1 MYNRKYYRQSFYLL
15 LHLRQQQI
23 ETGQQGYGMLLV
35 SVLSIFMFSMLAAC
49 LTMTNLSTSVTR
61 AYTDEQNAF
70 YVAESGLNE
79 RASSIREKFI
89 GYAKPTGY
97 SPGQTSAVLLNASV
111 LPESMR
117 DCSNSLP
124 TAIGSGDFSCQH
136 TPFTSNTFKTNLT
149 SQGTG
154 ANTVTQASVST
165 TYFAHTFV
173 ADQTCY
179 VDTSLPLAGQSCSA
193 DPTNKAPRPQ
203 IIPAGQLYTGL
214 NSQDYHYTIFSTAS
228 EDHLAENMPQTQVT
242 LQMNFTSRAI
252 PLFQFGAFSNGDL
265 EISSHSDMN
274 VYGRVHAN
282 KNLLIQAYTNSGDPT
297 PTTEI
302 FDGGNITTAGNFY
315 TQNPAN
321 SGGATPGNNYI
332 VMSGGNVTLPDGRLA
347 KLIPADH
354 ETPFTATELQPF
366 APKISNGAMG
376 VKSLTTP
383 GLGFLR
389 TRDAAGNIGD
399 YYGKADIRLVMQFD
413 RSVPFDLSTIQTGTN
428 AKGGTCGTTWDIP
441 SNRNSLSTAKCN
453 KFTTGQLRSLQQ
465 PVLVLTSIANQTEE
479 TNRFCPSLV
488 APAPAVQALAV
499 SDRERVLRALQIAIA
514 ADPGIISIG
523 SVTGSGNLTA
533 TQQGVFKTRLDKL
546 MISGLNST
554 TISQLTPASIASAR
568 SSCFLPAPIQK
579 LTNFFNR
586 QENRAMKLLQTN
598 IQSLTIWNRDGR
610 YVDFTGTTTAPGTAT
625 NLDAATSDATAA
637 TYATDGLLFERDGAD
652 STAPVGSFQ
661 HLGLAAKDPTEG
673 GLVFHSTVDD
683 TAYPIDTDNNRIYN
697 NTAADKGKHQSPF
710 GFAFN
715 GGANLPA
722 PLTLASD
729 QGIYLQGDYN
739 SYGYTENLGVIT
751 NAGAKQ
757 PASVLGDT
765 ITVLSNQCLDASRQL
780 NCGVAAAAALPIV
793 TAQTEVHAAF
803 ATNQDSSCGDPSF
816 TISGAYCTDRLNQY
830 NNRTGSSNSIY
841 FGGGLQN
848 YIRMLESWTN
858 QKFLYRGSMIKLN
871 TPLEYNG
878 PYITGTAA
886 NYYDIPIR
894 DFGYDTDFN
903 NFDRL
908 PPLTP
913 RVLTLVQEVFKRQH

>member
-1 MYNRKYYRQSFYLL
+1 MSNRKYYRQSFYLL

-23 ETGQQGYGMLLV
+23 DRGQQGYGMLLV

-89 GYAKPTGY
+89 GYAKPTGQ
-97 SPGQTSAVLLNASV
+97 SPGQTSAVLLNPSL
-111 LPESMR
+111 LPQSMR

-124 TAIGSGDFSCQH
+124 TAVGSGDFSCQH
-136 TPFTSNTFKTNLT
+136 KPFTSNTFKTNLT
-149 SQGTG
+149 NQGNAG
-154 ANTVTQASVST
+154 ANTVTQAGVQT

-173 ADQTCY
+173 SDQTCY
-179 VDTSLPLAGQSCSA
+179 VDTSLPLAGQACST

-203 IIPAGQLYTGL
+203 VIPAGQLYTGL

-228 EDHLAENMPQTQVT
+228 EDHLAENTPQAQVT
-242 LQMNFTSRAI
+242 LQMNFTSRSI

-265 EISSHSDMN
+265 EISSHSNMN
-274 VYGRVHAN
+274 VFGRVHAN
-282 KNLLIQAYTNSGDPT
+282 KNLLINANE
-297 PTTEI
+297 TTTVAI
-302 FDGGNITTAGNFY
+302 FDGGNLTTAGQLY
-315 TQNPAN
+315 TLNPAN
-321 SGGATPGNNYI
+321 ASDPGTNYI

-347 KLIPADH
+347 KVLPNGQS
-354 ETPFTATELQPF
+354 TPFTTTQLQPF

-376 VKSLTTP
+376 VKPLTTP

-389 TRDAAGNIGD
+389 TKDAAGSIGD

-413 RSVPFDLSTIQTGTN
+413 RAVPFDLSTIQTGTG
-428 AKGGTCGTTWDIP
+428 AKGATCGTTWNIP
-441 SNRNSLSTAKCN
+441 YSRNSVLTAKCHQ
-453 KFTTGQLRSLQQ
+453 FTTGQLRSLQQ

-488 APAPAVQALAV
+488 PPASAVQALAV

-514 ADPGIISIG
+514 ADPGIVTLSQ
-523 SVTGSGNLTA
+523 VTGSSGNLTS
-533 TQQGVFKTRLDKL
+533 TQQGVFKTRLGKL
-546 MISGLNST
+546 MISGLDADI
-554 TISQLTPASIASAR
+554 ISKLPPASIASAR

-579 LTNFFNR
+579 LTNFYNR
-586 QENRAMKLLQTN
+586 QENRTMKMLQTN

-610 YVDFTGTTTAPGTAT
+610 YVDFTGTSAAPGTAT

-637 TYATDGLLFERDGAD
+637 NYATAGLLFERDGAD
-652 STAPVGSFQ
+652 PTAPVGSFQ
-661 HLGLAAKDPTEG
+661 HLGLAAKDTTEG
-673 GLVFHSTVDD
+673 GLVFHSTIDD
-683 TAYPIDTDNNRIYN
+683 TAYPIDTDDNNRIYN
-697 NTAADKGKHQSPF
+697 STAVDKGKHQSPF
-710 GFAFN
+710 GFAFS
-715 GGANLPA
+715 GGTNLPA

-739 SYGYTENLGVIT
+739 DYGYTENLGVIT

-757 PASVLGDT
+757 PASVLADT
-765 ITVLSNQCLDASRQL
+765 ITVLSNQCLDNSGQL
-780 NCGVAAAAALPIV
+780 NCGVAATAALPTV

-803 ATNQDSSCGDPSF
+803 ATNQDSSCGDSSF
-816 TISGAYCTDRLNQY
+816 TISGAYCTERIEKYKQ
-830 NNRTGSSNSIY
+830 RTGNTKSIY

-858 QKFLYRGSMIKLN
+858 QTFLYRGSMIKLD

-878 PYITGTAA
+878 VYLTGTTP
-886 NYYDIPIR
+886 NYYNIPIR
-894 DFGYDTDFN
+894 NFGYDTDFD

>member
-35 SVLSIFMFSMLAAC
+35 AVLSIFMFSMLAAC
-49 LTMTNLSTSVTR
+49 LTMTNLNTSVTR

-79 RASSIREKFI
+79 RANSISEKFV
-89 GYAKPTGY
+89 GYDKPTGQ
-97 SPGQTSAVLLNASV
+97 SPGQTSAVLLNPS
-111 LPESMR
+111 LLSQSMR

-124 TAIGSGDFSCQH
+124 TATGSGDFSCQH
-136 TPFTSNTFKTNLT
+136 KPFTSNTFKTSL
-149 SQGTG
+149 GT
-154 ANTVTQASVST
+154 NTVTQASVST

-173 ADQTCY
+173 SDQTCY
-179 VDTSLPLAGQSCSA
+179 VDTSLPLAGQTCSN
-193 DPTNKAPRPQ
+193 DPTNKAPKPQ
-203 IIPAGQLYTGL
+203 VIPAGQLYTGL

-228 EDHLAENMPQTQVT
+228 EDHLAENTPQAQVT

-282 KNLLIQAYTNSGDPT
+282 KNLLIQGYTNSGDPT
-297 PTTEI
+297 PTVEI
-302 FDGGNITTAGNFY
+302 FDGGNITTAGNLY

-321 SGGATPGNNYI
+321 SNGATPGNNYI
-332 VMSGGNVTLPDGRLA
+332 VMSGGTVPLSGGRLA
-347 KLIPADH
+347 KLIPSKGS
-354 ETPFTATELQPF
+354 TPFTATDLQPF
-366 APKISNGAMG
+366 APKISNSAMG
-376 VKSLTTP
+376 VKPLTTP

-389 TRDAAGNIGD
+389 TRDAVDNIGD
-399 YYGKADIRLVMQFD
+399 YYGKADIRLTMQFD
-413 RSVPFDLSTIQTGTN
+413 RAVPFDLSTIQTGTN
-428 AKGGTCGTTWDIP
+428 AKGLICGTTWDIP
-441 SNRNSLSTAKCN
+441 ANRNSLSTAKCHQ
-453 KFTTGQLRSLQQ
+453 FTTGQLRSLQQ

-479 TNRFCPSLV
+479 TSRFCPSLV
-488 APAPAVQALAV
+488 PPASAVQALAV
-499 SDRERVLRALQIAIA
+499 GDRERVLRALQITIA
-514 ADPGIISIG
+514 ADPGIVSISQ
-523 SVTGSGNLTA
+523 VTGSSGNLTS

-637 TYATDGLLFERDGAD
+637 NYATDGRLFERDGAD
-652 STAPVGSFQ
+652 SKAPVGSFQ
-661 HLGLAAKDPTEG
+661 HLGLAAKDTTEG
-673 GLVFHSTVDD
+673 GLVWHSTIDD
-683 TAYPIDTDNNRIYN
+683 TAYPIDTDNYRIYN
-697 NTAADKGKHQSPF
+697 STAVDKGKRQSPF
-710 GFAFN
+710 GFAFS
-715 GGANLPA
+715 GGGNLPA

-739 SYGYTENLGVIT
+739 DYGYTENLGVIT

-757 PASVLGDT
+757 PASILADT
-765 ITVLSNQCLDASRQL
+765 ITVLSNQCLDNSGQL
-780 NCGVAAAAALPIV
+780 DCGVAATATLPIV

-803 ATNQDSSCGDPSF
+803 ATNQDSSCGDSSF
-816 TISGAYCTDRLNQY
+816 TISGAYCTERIKKYGD
-830 NNRTGSSNSIY
+830 RTGTTKSIY

-858 QKFLYRGSMIKLN
+858 QTFLYRGSMIKLD

-878 PYITGTAA
+878 VYLTGTTP
-886 NYYDIPIR
+886 NYYNIPIR
-894 DFGYDTDFN
+894 DFGYDTDFD
-903 NFDRL
+903 NFDKL

-913 RVLTLVQEVFKRQH
+913 RVLSLVQEVFKRQH

>member
-1 MYNRKYYRQSFYLL
+1 MYKRKYYRQSFYLL

-23 ETGQQGYGMLLV
+23 ETGQQGYAMVIISIV
-35 SVLSIFMFSMLAAC
+35 SILMFSMLAAC
-49 LTMTNLSTSVTR
+49 LTTTNLSTSATR
-61 AYTDEQNAF
+61 AYTDGQNAF

-79 RASSIREKFI
+79 RAASIREKFI
-89 GYAKPTGY
+89 GYAKPTGQ
-97 SPGQTSAVLLNASV
+97 SPGQISAVLLSPSV
-111 LPESMR
+111 LLQSMR
-117 DCSNSLP
+117 DCSNSLS
-124 TAIGSGDFSCQH
+124 TAIGSGDFRCQH
-136 TPFTSNTFKTNLT
+136 TPFISNTLKTNLT
-149 SQGTG
+149 NQGSAIAQT
-154 ANTVTQASVST
+154 SVGT

-179 VDTSLPLAGQSCSA
+179 VDTSLPLAGQSCSS
-193 DPTNKAPRPQ
+193 DPTNKAPSPQ
-203 IIPAGQLYTGL
+203 IIPAGQLDAGL
-214 NSQDYHYTIFSTAS
+214 NSQDYHYTIFSTGS
-228 EDHLAENMPQTQVT
+228 EDHLAENTPQAQVT

-282 KNLLIQAYTNSGDPT
+282 KNLLINANETATD
-297 PTTEI
+297 EI
-302 FDGGNITTAGNFY
+302 FDGGNLTTAGQLY
-315 TQNPAN
+315 TLNPAN
-321 SGGATPGNNYI
+321 ASDPGTNYI

-347 KLIPADH
+347 KVLPNGQS
-354 ETPFTATELQPF
+354 TPFTATELQPF

-376 VKSLTTP
+376 VKPLTTP

-399 YYGKADIRLVMQFD
+399 YYGKADIRLVMQFN
-413 RSVPFDLSTIQTGTN
+413 RTIPFDLSTIQTGIN
-428 AKGGTCGTTWDIP
+428 AKGGTCGTTWNIP
-441 SNRNSLSTAKCN
+441 SNRNGLSTAKCQQ
-453 KFTTGQLRSLQQ
+453 FTTGQLRSLQQ
-465 PVLVLTSIANQTEE
+465 PVLVLTSIAKQTEE
-479 TNRFCPSLV
+479 TNRFCPGLV

-499 SDRERVLRALQIAIA
+499 ADRERVLRALQVAIA
-514 ADPGIISIG
+514 ADPGIITIDL
-523 SVTGSGNLTA
+523 VTGSGNLTS

-586 QENRAMKLLQTN
+586 QENRAMNMLQTN

-625 NLDAATSDATAA
+625 NLDAATIDATAA
-637 TYATDGLLFERDGAD
+637 TYATDGLLFERDAAFT
-652 STAPVGSFQ
+652 TAPVGSFQ
-661 HLGLAAKDPTEG
+661 HLGLAAKDTTEG
-673 GLVFHSTVDD
+673 GLVLHSTIDD
-683 TAYPIDTDNNRIYN
+683 TAYPIDTTDNNRIYN
-697 NTAADKGKHQSPF
+697 GAATDKGKHKSPF

-715 GGANLPA
+715 GGSNLPA

-729 QGIYLQGDYN
+729 QGIYIQGDYN
-739 SYGYTENLGVIT
+739 NYAYTENLGVIT

-757 PASVLGDT
+757 PAAVLGDT
-765 ITVLSNQCLDASRQL
+765 ITVLSNQCLDTTTRQL
-780 NCGVAAAAALPIV
+780 NCGVVATAAIPTV

-803 ATNQDSSCGDPSF
+803 ATNQDSSCGDASF
-816 TISGAYCTDRLNQY
+816 TIGGAYCTDRLNQY
-830 NNRTGSSNSIY
+830 NSRTSSSKSIY

-848 YIRMLESWTN
+848 YIRMLESWTG
-858 QKFLYRGSMIKLN
+858 QRFLYRGSMIKLD

-878 PYITGTAA
+878 PYITGTSA
-886 NYYDIPIR
+886 NYYNIPIR
-894 DFGYDTDFN
+894 DFGFDTDFN
-903 NFDRL
+903 NFDKL

-913 RVLTLVQEVFKRQH
+913 RVLSLVQEVFKRQH

>member
-23 ETGQQGYGMLLV
+23 DKGQQGYGMLLV

-49 LTMTNLSTSVTR
+49 LTMTNLSTSVVR

-70 YVAESGLNE
+70 YAAESGLNQ
-79 RASSIREKFI
+79 RASDIREKFI
-89 GYAKPTGY
+89 GYDKPTGQ
-97 SPGQTSAVLLNASV
+97 SPGQTSAVLLNPSL
-111 LPESMR
+111 LPQSMR

-136 TPFTSNTFKTNLT
+136 KPFKSNTFKT
-149 SQGTG
+149 STG
-154 ANTVTQASVST
+154 SNTVTQAGVTT

-173 ADQTCY
+173 SDQTCY
-179 VDTSLPLAGQSCSA
+179 VDTALPLAGQSCSA
-193 DPTNKAPRPQ
+193 DPTNRAPRPQ
-203 IIPAGQLYTGL
+203 VIPAGQLYTGL

-228 EDHLAENMPQTQVT
+228 EDHLAENTPQTQVT

-282 KNLLIQAYTNSGDPT
+282 KNLLIQGYTNSGDPT
-297 PTTEI
+297 PTLEI
-302 FDGGNITTAGNFY
+302 FDGGNITTAGDLY

-321 SGGATPGNNYI
+321 SNTTPGRNYI
-332 VMSGGNVTLPDGRLA
+332 VMSGGNVTLPDGRLG
-347 KLIPADH
+347 KLIPSNGG
-354 ETPFTATELQPF
+354 TPFTTTQLQPF
-366 APKISNGAMG
+366 APKISNSAMG
-376 VKSLTTP
+376 VKPLTTP

-389 TRDAAGNIGD
+389 TRDAANNIGD

-413 RSVPFDLSTIQTGTN
+413 RAVPFDLSTIQTGMS
-428 AKGGTCGTTWDIP
+428 AKGVTCGTTWNIP
-441 SNRNSLSTAKCN
+441 VNRNSLSTAKCQQ
-453 KFTTGQLRSLQQ
+453 FTTGQLRSLQQ

-479 TNRFCPSLV
+479 TNRFCPSPV
-488 APAPAVQALAV
+488 PPAPAVQALAV
-499 SDRERVLRALQIAIA
+499 ADRERVLRALQLAIA
-514 ADPGIISIG
+514 ADPGIVTISQ
-523 SVTGSGNLTA
+523 VTGSSGNLTS

-554 TISQLTPASIASAR
+554 TISQLPPASIASAR

-586 QENRAMKLLQTN
+586 QENRMMKLLQTN

-610 YVDFTGTTTAPGTAT
+610 YVDFTGTPAAPGTAT

-637 TYATDGLLFERDGAD
+637 NYATDGFLFERVGAD
-652 STAPVGSFQ
+652 PAAPVGSFQ

-673 GLVFHSTVDD
+673 GLVLHSTIDD
-683 TAYPIDTDNNRIYN
+683 TAYPIDTDNQRIYN
-697 NTAADKGKHQSPF
+697 SAAADKGKRQSPF
-710 GFAFN
+710 GFAFS
-715 GGANLPA
+715 GGRNLPA

-739 SYGYTENLGVIT
+739 DYGYTENLGVIT

-757 PASVLGDT
+757 PASVLADT
-765 ITVLSNQCLDASRQL
+765 ITVLSNQCLNASGQL
-780 NCGVAAAAALPIV
+780 NCGVAASATLPTV
-793 TAQTEVHAAF
+793 TSQTEVHAAF
-803 ATNQDSSCGDPSF
+803 ATNQDSSCGDSSF
-816 TISGAYCTDRLNQY
+816 TISGAYCTERLQQY
-830 NNRTGSSNSIY
+830 NNRTGASRSIY

-858 QKFLYRGSMIKLN
+858 QTFLYRGSMIKLN

-878 PYITGTAA
+878 PYITGTSA

-894 DFGYDTDFN
+894 DFGYDTDFD
-903 NFDRL
+903 NFDKI

-913 RVLTLVQEVFKRQH
+913 RVLSLVQEVFKRQY

>member
-23 ETGQQGYGMLLV
+23 DKGQQGYGMLLV

-49 LTMTNLSTSVTR
+49 LTMTNLSTSVVR

-70 YVAESGLNE
+70 YVAESGLNQ
-79 RASSIREKFI
+79 RANSIGEKFI
-89 GYAKPTGY
+89 GYDKPTGR
-97 SPGQTSAVLLNASV
+97 SPGQTSAVLLNASL
-111 LPESMR
+111 LPQSMR

-124 TAIGSGDFSCQH
+124 TAIGSGDFSCEH
-136 TPFTSNTFKTNLT
+136 KSFKSNTFKT
-149 SQGTG
+149 STG
-154 ANTVTQASVST
+154 SNTVTQAGVTT

-179 VDTSLPLAGQSCSA
+179 VDPALPLAGQSCST

-203 IIPAGQLYTGL
+203 VIPSGQLYTGL

-228 EDHLAENMPQTQVT
+228 EDHLAENMPQVQVT

-282 KNLLIQAYTNSGDPT
+282 KNLLIQGYTNSGDPT

-321 SGGATPGNNYI
+321 SNGATPGNNYI
-332 VMSGGNVTLPDGRLA
+332 VMSGGTVPLPDGRLA
-347 KLIPADH
+347 KLIPSRGA
-354 ETPFTATELQPF
+354 TPFTTTQLLPF

-376 VKSLTTP
+376 VKPLTTP

-389 TRDAAGNIGD
+389 THDALDNIGD

-413 RSVPFDLSTIQTGTN
+413 RAVPFDLSTIQTGMS
-428 AKGGTCGTTWDIP
+428 AKGVTCGTTWDIP
-441 SNRNSLSTAKCN
+441 SNRNSVSTAKCHQ
-453 KFTTGQLRSLQQ
+453 FTTGQLRSLQQ

-488 APAPAVQALAV
+488 APASAVQALTV

-514 ADPGIISIG
+514 ADPTIISIDK
-523 SVTGSGNLTA
+523 VTGSGNLTS
-533 TQQGVFKTRLDKL
+533 TQQSVLKTRLDKL
-546 MISGLNST
+546 MISGLNSD
-554 TISQLTPASIASAR
+554 TISKLTPASIASAR

-625 NLDAATSDATAA
+625 NLDAATTDATAA
-637 TYATDGLLFERDGAD
+637 NYATDGLLFERDVAD
-652 STAPVGSFQ
+652 SGAPVGSFQ
-661 HLGLAAKDPTEG
+661 RLGLAAKDTTEG
-673 GLVFHSTVDD
+673 GLVFHSTIDD
-683 TAYPIDTDNNRIYN
+683 TAYPIDTDNQRIYSSA
-697 NTAADKGKHQSPF
+697 AADKGKRQSPF

-715 GGANLPA
+715 GGTNLPA

-729 QGIYLQGDYN
+729 QGIYTQGDYN

-751 NAGAKQ
+751 NSGAKQ
-757 PASVLGDT
+757 PAAILADT
-765 ITVLSNQCLDASRQL
+765 ITVLSNQCLDTTTKQL
-780 NCGVAAAAALPIV
+780 NCGVLAAATLPTV

-803 ATNQDSSCGDPSF
+803 ATNQDSSCGDSSF
-816 TISGAYCTDRLNQY
+816 TISGAYCTERIEKYTD
-830 NNRTGSSNSIY
+830 RTGTTKSIY

-848 YIRMLESWTN
+848 YIRMLENWTDK
-858 QKFLYRGSMIKLN
+858 KFLYRGSMIKLD

-878 PYITGTAA
+878 PYITGTTKD
-886 NYYDIPIR
+886 YYKIPIR

-903 NFDRL
+903 DFDRL

-913 RVLTLVQEVFKRQH
+913 RVLSLVQEVFKRQH

>member
-23 ETGQQGYGMLLV
+23 EQGQQGYGMLLV

-49 LTMTNLSTSVTR
+49 LTMTNLSTSVVR

-79 RASSIREKFI
+79 RANSIREKFI
-89 GYAKPTGY
+89 GYAKPTGQN
-97 SPGQTSAVLLNASV
+97 PGQTSAVLLNASL

-124 TAIGSGDFSCQH
+124 TAIGSGDFSCEH
-136 TPFTSNTFKTNLT
+136 KSFKSNTFKT
-149 SQGTG
+149 STG
-154 ANTVTQASVST
+154 SNTVTQAGVTT

-179 VDTSLPLAGQSCSA
+179 VDPALPLAGQSCST

-203 IIPAGQLYTGL
+203 VIPSGQLYTGL

-228 EDHLAENMPQTQVT
+228 EDHLAENTPQVQVT

-265 EISSHSDMN
+265 EISSHSNMN
-274 VYGRVHAN
+274 VFGRVHAN
-282 KNLLIQAYTNSGDPT
+282 KNLLINANE
-297 PTTEI
+297 TTTVEI
-302 FDGGNITTAGNFY
+302 FDGGNLTTAGQLY
-315 TQNPAN
+315 TLNPAN
-321 SGGATPGNNYI
+321 ASDPGTNYI

-347 KLIPADH
+347 KVLPNGQS
-354 ETPFTATELQPF
+354 TPFTTTQLQPF

-383 GLGFLR
+383 SLGFLR
-389 TRDAAGNIGD
+389 THDALDNIGD

-413 RSVPFDLSTIQTGTN
+413 RAVPFDLSTIQTGMS
-428 AKGGTCGTTWDIP
+428 AKGSTCGTTWDIP
-441 SNRNSLSTAKCN
+441 SNRNSVSTAKCHQ
-453 KFTTGQLRSLQQ
+453 FTTGQLRSLQQ

-488 APAPAVQALAV
+488 PPASAVQALAV

-514 ADPGIISIG
+514 ADPGIISIDK
-523 SVTGSGNLTA
+523 VTGSGNLTA
-533 TQQGVFKTRLDKL
+533 TQQSVFKTRLDKL

-625 NLDAATSDATAA
+625 NLDAATTDATA
-637 TYATDGLLFERDGAD
+637 TNYATDGLLFERDVAD
-652 STAPVGSFQ
+652 SGAPVGSFQ
-661 HLGLAAKDPTEG
+661 HLGLAAKDTTEG
-673 GLVFHSTVDD
+673 GLVFHSTIDD

-697 NTAADKGKHQSPF
+697 SAAADKGKRQSPF
-710 GFAFN
+710 GFAFS
-715 GGANLPA
+715 GGSNLPA

-739 SYGYTENLGVIT
+739 DYGYTENLGVIT

-757 PASVLGDT
+757 PASVLADT
-765 ITVLSNQCLDASRQL
+765 ITVLSNQCLDNSGQL
-780 NCGVAAAAALPIV
+780 DCGVAATAALPTV

-803 ATNQDSSCGDPSF
+803 ATNQDSSCGDSSF
-816 TISGAYCTDRLNQY
+816 TISGAYCAERVEKYKQ
-830 NNRTGSSNSIY
+830 RTGNTKSIY

-848 YIRMLESWTN
+848 YIRMLESWSGQT
-858 QKFLYRGSMIKLN
+858 FLYRGSMIKLD

-878 PYITGTAA
+878 PYITGTSA